1 MVGEEEE
8 GVNGGE
14 ERGRERKR
22 VLGGKERIEGRGDML
37 KRGREESRE
46 KREYSKERKR
56 REEREEAIH

>member
-1 MVGEEEE
+1 M
-8 GVNGGE
+8 NGGE